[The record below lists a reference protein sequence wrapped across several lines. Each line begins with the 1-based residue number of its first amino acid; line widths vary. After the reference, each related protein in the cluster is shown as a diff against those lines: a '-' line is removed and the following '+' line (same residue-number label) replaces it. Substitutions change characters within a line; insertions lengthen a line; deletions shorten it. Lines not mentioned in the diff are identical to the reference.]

1 MGDNLFICRICK
13 EYKPGKQFNTRGM
26 NIWCSTCKECRI
38 LRRSTKNLRK
48 KSRKARN
55 RAKKKLAV
63 ERCLAI
69 QKQIKAGNYVD
80 LPNDT
85 SGAGGTYTERN
96 ANLRVLGFKN
106 YKLYMKSDLWRSI
119 RSKVFATKGR
129 ICELCAQNAVIVHH
143 NWYGVADLLGARLC
157 NLHPLCIKC
166 HDIIEFNNGKK
177 NKHHETRQKFYD
189 IVKNKLS

>member
-96 ANLRVLGFKN
+96 ANLR
-106 YKLYMKSDLWRSI
+106 R
-119 RSKVFATKGR
+119 
-129 ICELCAQNAVIVHH
+129 
-143 NWYGVADLLGARLC
+143 WYD
-157 NLHPLCIKC
+157 
-166 HDIIEFNNGKK
+166 
-177 NKHHETRQKFYD
+177 
-189 IVKNKLS
+189 